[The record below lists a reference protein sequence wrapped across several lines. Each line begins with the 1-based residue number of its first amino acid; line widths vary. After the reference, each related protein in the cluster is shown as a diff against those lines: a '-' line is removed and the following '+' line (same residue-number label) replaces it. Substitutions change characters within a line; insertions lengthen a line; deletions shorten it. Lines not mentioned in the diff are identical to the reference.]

1 MAVDNTR
8 YNVPFRAPALPYPPK
23 VYDAQSFEEFNKVL
37 RIYFNQLDNA
47 LRNAMAVQEPYE
59 LQVAR
64 GNVPGALVN
73 NVFGFNTAVGTTFI
87 APWEL
92 AASTQYVFPSSAVV
106 MALVSSSASDTA
118 VQVLVNGLDADY
130 VAISETITL
139 NGTVAVNTTKSYL
152 RINSMVTVGTTNAVG
167 NISLTNGGV
176 TYGYIAIGV
185 GRTQM
190 AQYTVPAGSSFYL
203 ERINAW
209 SATSTGASKY
219 LRFRNRVQ
227 TSTGVTYDVAQATFS
242 DTPLEVYRDYPFK
255 YSEKTSIQFQVL
267 SSSGTNE
274 VAIAVEGVLIDN

>member
-1 MAVDNTR
+1 MTNGVN
-8 YNVPFRAPALPYPPK
+8 FRAPALPYPPK
-23 VYDAQSFEEFNKVL
+23 MYDAQSFEDYNKVL

-59 LQVAR
+59 LQVAK
-64 GNVPGALVN
+64 GNIVGASVL
-73 NVFGFNTAVGTTFI
+73 NVFGFNTAIGTSFI

-92 AASTQYVFPSSAVV
+92 ANTTQYVFPASAVV

-118 VQVLVNGLDADY
+118 VQVLISGLDTDY
-130 VAISETITL
+130 AAISETLTL
-139 NGTVAVNTTKSYL
+139 NGTSAVNTTKSYL
-152 RINSMVTVGTTNAVG
+152 RINSMVTVGAANAVG

-176 TYGYIAIGV
+176 TYGYIAIAV

-190 AQYTVPAGSSFYL
+190 AQYTVPAGSSLYL
-203 ERINAW
+203 ERLNAW

-219 LRFRNRVQ
+219 LNFRNRVQ
-227 TSTGVTYDVAQATFS
+227 TSTGVIYDVAQATFS

-255 YSEKTSIQFQVL
+255 YNEKTSIQFQVA

-274 VAIAVEGVLIDN
+274 VAVAAEGVLIAN

>member
-47 LRNAMAVQEPYE
+47 LRNAMAVQEPYN
-59 LQVAR
+59 LQVSKGQIA
-64 GNVPGALVN
+64 GASTL
-73 NVFGFNTAVGTTFI
+73 NVFGFNPAVGTTFI
-87 APWEL
+87 SPWEL

-152 RINSMVTVGTTNAVG
+152 RINSAVTVGSTNALG
-167 NISLTNGGV
+167 NISITNGGV
-176 TYGYIAIGV
+176 TYGYISIGV

-203 ERINAW
+203 ERINCW

-227 TSTGVTYDVAQATFS
+227 TSTGVIYDVAQATFS

-255 YSEKTSIQFQVL
+255 YNEKTSIQFQVL

-274 VAIAVEGVLIDN
+274 VSVAAEGVLIDN

>member
-1 MAVDNTR
+1 M
-8 YNVPFRAPALPYPPK
+8 
-23 VYDAQSFEEFNKVL
+23 YDAQSFEEFNNIL

-59 LQVAR
+59 LQVSK
-64 GNVPGALVN
+64 GQVVGASTL

-87 APWEL
+87 SPWEL

-152 RINSMVTVGTTNAVG
+152 RINSAVTVGSTNALG
-167 NISLTNGGV
+167 NISITNGGV
-176 TYGYIAIGV
+176 TYGYISIGV

-203 ERINAW
+203 ERLNCW

-227 TSTGVTYDVAQATFS
+227 TSTGVIYDVAQATFS

-255 YSEKTSIQFQVL
+255 YNEKTSIQFQVL

-274 VAIAVEGVLIDN
+274 VSVAAEGVLIANSL